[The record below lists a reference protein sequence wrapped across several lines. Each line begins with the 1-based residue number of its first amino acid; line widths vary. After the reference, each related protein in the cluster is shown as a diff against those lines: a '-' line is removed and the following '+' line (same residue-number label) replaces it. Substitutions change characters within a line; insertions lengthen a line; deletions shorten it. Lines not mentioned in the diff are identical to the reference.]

1 MTKHHVS
8 INELKNVLRYDPIE
22 GNFYW
27 LQDVAKNVKKNDC
40 AGCTESNG
48 YISIRYKGKGY
59 KAHRLAWLLSYGIWP
74 TSLIDHINGQ
84 RNDNRLSNLRE
95 ATPSQNGQNRK
106 PNKSNRTGF
115 KGVSPHHGKFKADI
129 KHSGKR
135 WFLGL
140 FDTAQEAANAY
151 AETAQQFHT
160 YNNVTKD

>member
-1 MTKHHVS
+1 MKSHRAT
-8 INELKNVLRYDPIE
+8 IDELANVLRYDPTE
-22 GNFYW
+22 GKFYW
-27 LQDVAKNVKKNDC
+27 LHDVAKNVKKGDC

-59 KAHRLAWLLSYGIWP
+59 KAHRLAWVLSYGTWP

-84 RNDNRLSNLRE
+84 KNDNRLSNLRE

-106 PNKSNRTGF
+106 PNKLNKTGL
-115 KGVSPHHGKFKADI
+115 KGVSPHCGKFKADI
-129 KHSGKR
+129 EHNGKR

-151 AETAQQFHT
+151 ANAAQLFHT
-160 YNNVTKD
+160 HNNVTRD